1 MSLNVSIDNDGFLS
15 NPEDWSEGVAREMA
29 AEDHFDLNDNHMRC
43 IQEAR
48 TMYERD
54 GVVPPLR
61 RFCKDLGIS
70 KDELYALFLT
80 GPMKLICKY
89 GGLPKPTGC
98 T

>member
-1 MSLNVSIDNDGFLS
+1 MQAGIAIDNDGFLS
-15 NPEDWSEGVAREMA
+15 NPADWSEDVARELA
-29 AEDHFDLNDNHMRC
+29 AMEHFDLDDTHLRY

-48 TMYERD
+48 AMYERD

-61 RFCKDLGIS
+61 RFCKDLGVG
-70 KDELYALFLT
+70 KGELYGLFMT

>member
-1 MSLNVSIDNDGFLS
+1 MNLNVSIDNDGFLS
-15 NPEDWSEGVAREMA
+15 NPSDWSEIIAREMA
-29 AEDHFDLNDNHMRC
+29 ADDGFDINDEHLRL
-43 IQEAR
+43 IHEAR
-48 TMYERD
+48 AMYERD

-61 RFCKDLGIS
+61 RFCKDLGVT
-70 KDELYALFLT
+70 KDALYGLFLT

>member
-1 MSLNVSIDNDGFLS
+1 MALSVPIDNDGFLS
-15 NPEDWSEGVAREMA
+15 DPADWTETVAREMA
-29 AEDHFDLNDNHMRC
+29 AEDHFDLNDNHMRY

-48 TMYERD
+48 SMYERD

-61 RFCKDLGIS
+61 RFCKDLGIT
-70 KDELYALFLT
+70 KDELYGLFLT